1 MTEKNN
7 DDYQVLARKYR
18 PATFSDLIG
27 QDIMVRTL
35 TNAFKSDRIAQ
46 AFILTGIRGTGK
58 TTTARIIS
66 KGMNCIGPD
75 GKGNPTTEPCNKCEQ
90 CNSIAEGRH
99 VDVIEMDA
107 ASRTGVG
114 DIREIIDSVKYRA
127 ASARFKIYIIDEVH
141 MLSTSAFNALLK
153 TLEEPPEHVKFIFA
167 TTEIQKIPITVLS
180 RCQRFDLRRIEP
192 AVMMEY
198 LRKIAE
204 LEKVEISEDAIAM
217 ITRASEG
224 SVRDGISLLDQSFSN
239 STAEIEGKDIRDML
253 GLSDRGRILDL
264 FNLIVSGNTLEALNE
279 LSSLYSDGADPK
291 TILHDLAEVSH
302 WVSLIKITPEAADD
316 PTISSDER
324 FRGRNIAEGV
334 SIKSLSRMWQMLLV
348 SIDEIRLAP
357 NAMMTAEMAIIRLT
371 YVAELPSPE
380 ELIKTITKRSQNDRG
395 KIAKQTPTSPNKLAQ
410 SSPGDK
416 NNLLV
421 EHTQNKQAVV
431 RKLAVDQEQITSF
444 YEVIELIKEK
454 RDLKLLVDV
463 ETSLKLVKFTP
474 GLIEFEPTKNAPK
487 DLAHNLGKKLT
498 LWSGRRWAV
507 SIVNQG
513 GNKTISEQKLEKEVE
528 LQELAKSH
536 TLVKTAM
543 AVFPEAKIINVKTSG
558 VLEAEAALEAL
569 PEVSDDWDP
578 FEES

>member
-1 MTEKNN
+1 MAEKNS
-7 DDYQVLARKYR
+7 DHYQVLARKYR

-27 QDIMVRTL
+27 QEIMVRTL

-75 GKGNPTTEPCNKCEQ
+75 GKGNPTTEPCNECEQ
-90 CNSIAEGRH
+90 CKSIAEGHH

-114 DIREIIDSVKYRA
+114 DIREIIESVKYRA

-141 MLSTSAFNALLK
+141 MLSASAFNALLK

-180 RCQRFDLRRIEP
+180 RCQRFDLKRIEP
-192 AVMMEY
+192 EIMMGY
-198 LRKIAE
+198 LVKIAA
-204 LEKVEISEDAIAM
+204 LEKIKMSEDAIAM

-224 SVRDGISLLDQSFSN
+224 SVRDAISLLDQSFSN
-239 STAEIEGKDIRDML
+239 SADRIEAKDIREML
-253 GLSDRGRILDL
+253 GLSDRRRILDL
-264 FNLIVSGNTLEALNE
+264 FNLIISGDTLKALNE

-291 TILHDLAEVSH
+291 KILHDLAEISH
-302 WVSLIKITPEAADD
+302 WVSLIKITPEAVDD

-334 SIKSLSRMWQMLLV
+334 NIKSLSRMWQMLLV
-348 SIDEIRLAP
+348 AIDEIRLAP
-357 NAMMTAEMAIIRLT
+357 NSMMTAEMAVIRLT
-371 YVAELPSPE
+371 YVTELPSPE
-380 ELIKTITKRSQNDRG
+380 ELIKKINKTSQNVNKSDTKTTESNPNNLTQSGPG
-395 KIAKQTPTSPNKLAQ
+395 KKNSLLVGYTQTNRALAQ
-410 SSPGDK
+410 EINFD
-416 NNLLV
+416 
-421 EHTQNKQAVV
+421 
-431 RKLAVDQEQITSF
+431 REQITSF
-444 YEVIELIKEK
+444 HQVIELIKEK

-463 ETSLKLVKFTP
+463 ETCLKLVKFSA
-474 GLIEFEPTKNAPK
+474 GFIEFEPTSNAPN

-498 LWSGRRWAV
+498 LWSGRKWAV
-507 SIVNQG
+507 SIVSKG
-513 GNKTISEQKLEKEVE
+513 GNKTISEQKLEKNME
-528 LQELAKSH
+528 LETIARSH
-536 TLVKTAM
+536 TMVKATM
-543 AVFPEAKIINVKTSG
+543 AIFPNSKIVNIKTSG
-558 VLEAEAALEAL
+558 VLETEAALEAL